1 MVGNN
6 FKMLFAAITA
16 ILCTTAPMLAQIK
29 TAKVDGGIVEG
40 MVKDGIAS
48 FKGIPFAAPPVG
60 DLRWRPPAPVVSW
73 QGVRQAD
80 KFVPGC
86 VQEASWASVVGKSEV
101 AFSEDCL
108 YLNVWSPA
116 KSLKERLPV
125 MVWIYGGGFVSG
137 FTSLPLYDGE
147 NLAKKGVVVVSIA
160 YRVGPLGFLAHRDLS
175 TESGGH
181 GSGNYGLLDQ
191 IAALGWI
198 NRNIGAF
205 GGAPNRVTIFG
216 ESAGGISVSMLAAA
230 PLAKGLFQGV
240 ICESGGSFAPARVD
254 DEGGENVLQLATAE
268 RRGAETLK
276 SLGVQTIAEARKL
289 SAQAVSAAG
298 GGILDRF
305 WPVLDGYVI
314 VDDQYKLYR
323 AGKYN
328 DTPVLVGS
336 NSDEGFVWLHSTT
349 PEEYTAFINKKFS
362 PFARPILAMYPA
374 SPEQALRSHKDVYRE
389 TGFAWAA
396 WAWAHLQSKTGKSKV
411 FVYYF
416 NHRPP
421 YPNSPEYP
429 AVGASHGDE
438 LDYVF
443 GRQES
448 GQLPWTP
455 TDRKL
460 SDAIISYWVNF
471 AKTGDPNGPGLPRW
485 PAFRDDHPMA
495 LHFND
500 QPQADAYPN
509 LEKVKFWEKYYAWRR
524 GEASAPGS
532 EGSGR

>member
-73 QGVRQAD
+73 QGVRRAD
-80 KFVPGC
+80 KFAPGC

-101 AFSEDCL
+101 GFSEDCL

-116 KSLKERLPV
+116 KSPQERLPV

-160 YRVGPLGFLAHRDLS
+160 YRVGPLGFLAHRELS
-175 TESGGH
+175 TESSGH
-181 GSGNYGLLDQ
+181 GSGNYGLLDE
-191 IAALGWI
+191 IAALGWV

-323 AGKYN
+323 VGKYN
-328 DTPVLVGS
+328 DTAVLVGS
-336 NSDEGFVWLHSTT
+336 NSDEGFIWLHSTT
-349 PEEYTAFINKKFS
+349 PEQYTAFIT
-362 PFARPILAMYPA
+362 
-374 SPEQALRSHKDVYRE
+374 DV
-389 TGFAWAA
+389 
-396 WAWAHLQSKTGKSKV
+396 
-411 FVYYF
+411 
-416 NHRPP
+416 PP
-421 YPNSPEYP
+421 
-429 AVGASHGDE
+429 
-438 LDYVF
+438 
-443 GRQES
+443 
-448 GQLPWTP
+448 
-455 TDRKL
+455 
-460 SDAIISYWVNF
+460 
-471 AKTGDPNGPGLPRW
+471 
-485 PAFRDDHPMA
+485 
-495 LHFND
+495 
-500 QPQADAYPN
+500 
-509 LEKVKFWEKYYAWRR
+509 
-524 GEASAPGS
+524 
-532 EGSGR
+532 